1 MSIYRVR
8 VTLSGASVVG
18 GGLSTF
24 YFNNLGGTAQQ
35 AVTALGTFYNTI
47 RAKIHNTVVM
57 TSEADVAALDPA
69 TGNLL
74 SITGTTPFTH
84 TGAGGG
90 EVMSLQTQGLLR
102 LRTDTIANN
111 RFVHGRFFIPGPEEA
126 NNTNGAPL
134 GAYKDTMS
142 GAGAALVADGTCTWV
157 VWSRTHGVEA
167 PIVSATCWE
176 KWASLNG
183 RRD

>member
-1 MSIYRVR
+1 MAIYRVR

-35 AVTALGTFYNTI
+35 AVTALGTFFGAI
-47 RAKIHNTVVM
+47 RPKVHNTVSYS
-57 TSEADVAALDPA
+57 SEPDVATLDSSN
-69 TGNLL
+69 GNLMA
-74 SITGTTPFTH
+74 ITGTLPFAG

-90 EVMSLQTQGLLR
+90 EVMALNTQGLLR

-111 RFVHGRFFIPGPEEA
+111 RFVHGRFFIPGPEESA
-126 NNTNGAPL
+126 NTTGVPL
-134 GAYKDTMS
+134 GAYKDAMS
-142 GAGAALVADGTCTWV
+142 GAGAALIADGTCIWV

-176 KWASLNG
+176 KWATLSG